1 MICKGTLLSNRAVV
15 KHWIPYFTIAAITTL
30 ISSVL
35 FAIDVV
41 DKVNQITEIELDR
54 LLIVQCCWVFVG
66 VLTLLISFAL
76 SQRMIREVGLKNP
89 NL

>member
-1 MICKGTLLSNRAVV
+1 MICKGTLLSNSAVA
-15 KHWIPYFTIAAITTL
+15 KHWIPYFIIATITTL

-41 DKVNQITEIELDR
+41 DKVNQITKIELDR
-54 LLIVQCCWVFVG
+54 LLVVQCCWVFFG

-76 SQRMIREVGLKNP
+76 SQRMIRRVGLKNP